1 MLWLENITPEGHG
14 QVRKIDFTGVKGDK
28 FHRVSCESLC
38 RDYVPIKVE
47 YENADYP
54 SKGPLNNSTWELHEY
69 SAKVTLALGILTRH
83 YGEANVVCRTL
94 PKKSV
99 CALQNFAS
107 GSCYI
112 VPTTIKVKA
121 VKECDSDSILACGGH
136 APEGYVFE
144 LAPGAMPTT
153 IPCPAWFMKDTDTK
167 KYANMKVVMV
177 KVKLNASCKDT
188 SDSST
193 IEVPVFVNSRALKA
207 SDELVYYKARDVDS
221 RGVKRPF
228 DLI

>member
-14 QVRKIDFTGVKGDK
+14 LVRKIDFKGVKGDK
-28 FHRVSCESLC
+28 CHRVLCESLC
-38 RDYVPIKVE
+38 REYVPIKVE

-54 SKGPLNNSTWELHEY
+54 SKGPLNNSAWELHEY
-69 SAKVTLALGILTRH
+69 STKVTLALGTATRH
-83 YGEANVVCRTL
+83 YGKANVVCRTS

-112 VPTTIKVKA
+112 VPTTIKVKV

-144 LAPGAMPTT
+144 LGAMPTT

-167 KYANMKVVMV
+167 KHANMKVVMV
-177 KVKLNASCKDT
+177 RIKLDASCKDT

-207 SDELVYYKARDVDS
+207 SDELVYYKAREYDS
-221 RGVKRPF
+221 KGVKRPF